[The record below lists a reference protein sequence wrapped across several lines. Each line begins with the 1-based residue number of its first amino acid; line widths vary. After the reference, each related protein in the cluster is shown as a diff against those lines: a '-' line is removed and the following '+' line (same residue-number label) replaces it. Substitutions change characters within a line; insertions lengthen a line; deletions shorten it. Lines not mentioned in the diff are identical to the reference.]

1 MKLKG
6 EYRQKYVL
14 DKERKELVVVV
25 VLKQVEGLTKSNQN
39 IWYGTA
45 TANDKVINHPDLPNC
60 VNAVYMAE
68 TIALEIIESWKNRAK
83 KENKNFKLV
92 KK

>member
-1 MKLKG
+1 
-6 EYRQKYVL
+6 
-14 DKERKELVVVV
+14 
-25 VLKQVEGLTKSNQN
+25 
-39 IWYGTA
+39 
-45 TANDKVINHPDLPNC
+45 
-60 VNAVYMAE
+60 MAE